1 MRNRWH
7 GSLKGAAGP
16 SYLPTLKVVGATYH
30 GPHGRRLPSATAA
43 VAAAG
48 HEQVDIAQAARWLS
62 ALLDRDCEPHE
73 GSRSLQR
80 LRGRAVCASAAW
92 LQALNVG
99 RRSPCTSTEL
109 AVSGWRLQMG
119 HVRHQRRCWR
129 WFRVQQVLV
138 WSPCKLSSRRE
149 FLWPPDLDLAC
160 SERVAGH

>member
-1 MRNRWH
+1 MPAVGFQPLSSFR
-7 GSLKGAAGP
+7 
-16 SYLPTLKVVGATYH
+16 LKVVGATYH
-30 GPHGRRLPSATAA
+30 GRHGRRLPSATAA
-43 VAAAG
+43 VAAAA

-109 AVSGWRLQMG
+109 AVSRWRLQMG

-129 WFRVQQVLV
+129 WLRVQQVLV
-138 WSPCKLSSRRE
+138 WSPCKLSSRRG